1 MEALIFVRSLSDVK
15 DTDRYKVMPKS
26 ATYSARYL
34 TAADGMGFSL
44 HVNRGSAIPPT

>member
-1 MEALIFVRSLSDVK
+1 MFIRSLSDVK